1 MKVLVAGATGAI
13 GKPLS
18 RGLKA
23 AGHDVI
29 GTTRT
34 PEGAARLAAGG
45 VQPVVADAMDRD
57 ALLKALEGLRA
68 DAVIHELTS
77 LRKPPAR
84 HSGMT
89 QTNRLRT
96 VGTENLLAAAQ
107 QLGASRF
114 VTQSIVFG
122 YGYADHRE
130 QILGEAAPFGRTDN
144 RKTDPHLRAMQVN
157 EHLVRQTAGI
167 EGIAL
172 RYGIF
177 YGGDRA
183 MTDLLKARKLPIPAT
198 VSHPL
203 PWIHI
208 DDAAAATVAALERRA
223 GGGGVQ
229 HRRRRHGVVGA
240 DVHRHGGGNWGPPP
254 PCPAQLGH
262 PDGGTLRRLDDP
274 RHLDAGVQRPG
285 QVGPRLG
292 SAVPHSRRRTRGD
305 RRRTGRLVDVAD
317 MEKS

>member
-89 QTNRLRT
+89 QTNQLRT

-130 QILGEAAPFGRTDN
+130 QILGESAPFGRTDN
-144 RKTDPHLRAMQVN
+144 RKTDPHLKAMQVN

-167 EGIAL
+167 DGIAL

-183 MTDLLKARKLPIPAT
+183 MTDLLKARKLPIPAR

-208 DDAAAATVAALERRA
+208 EDAAAATVAALEHGQA
-223 GGGGVQ
+223 GAAYNIVDDDTVSWGQ
-229 HRRRRHGVVGA
+229 MFTDMAEAVGA
-240 DVHRHGGGNWGPPP
+240 PHPRALPSWVIRMAAPYVASMILDTSMRVSNGL
-254 PCPAQLGH
+254 AKSDLGWAPQYPTH
-262 PDGGTLRRLDDP
+262 A
-274 RHLDAGVQRPG
+274 AGLEAIAAG
-285 QVGPRLG
+285 LAAW
-292 SAVPHSRRRTRGD
+292 SN
-305 RRRTGRLVDVAD
+305 
-317 MEKS
+317 